1 MNSSG
6 VQYQVKISP
15 SEVEYQTEKNL
26 LDDALAQEITLEHSC
41 KNGDC
46 GVCKAK
52 IISGEALV
60 ESGEQVSSGT
70 ILMCQSKALSD
81 MVLEAEYYPELS
93 KIKQQTLPCKV
104 SSIAFPTEDIIAI
117 RFRFPPTAHF
127 DFLPGQYV
135 DLNFKGTKRSYSIAS
150 AMINGEDL
158 ELHIRQVPNGK
169 MSELLFNG
177 LKENQLMRIEG
188 PKGTFFVRPDT
199 RPLVFIATGTGIAP
213 VKAMVEQLVHDNDER
228 SIAIY
233 WGMRTSDEIYV
244 SELIKFAQE
253 HEHITFIPVLSR
265 SPEWEGHTGYVQDA
279 VVADISDLSAY
290 DVYACGS
297 LSMIDAAK
305 NVFSKQKLPLKH
317 FHSDAFT
324 PAK

>member
-1 MNSSG
+1 MSYS
-6 VQYQVKISP
+6 IELLP
-15 SEVEYQTEKNL
+15 SNARFRSEKNL
-26 LDDALAQEITLEHSC
+26 LDDAISQEITLEHSC

-46 GVCKAK
+46 GVCEAK
-52 IISGEALV
+52 VVSGEALL
-60 ESGEQVSSGT
+60 ESGERVSSGT
-70 ILMCQSKALSD
+70 ILTCQSKALSD

-117 RFRFPPTAHF
+117 KFRFPPTAKF
-127 DFLPGQYV
+127 DFMPGQYI
-135 DLNFKGTKRSYSIAS
+135 DLNFKGVKRSYSIAN
-150 AMINGEDL
+150 AMTNNDDL

-188 PKGTFFVRPDT
+188 PKGTFFVRHGT
-199 RPLVFIATGTGIAP
+199 RPLIFIATGTGIAP
-213 VKAMVEQLVHDNDER
+213 VKAMVERLIHDKDER
-228 SIAIY
+228 NITIY
-233 WGMRTSDEIYV
+233 WGMRTPDEVYAT
-244 SELIKFAQE
+244 ELIQLAKD
-253 HEHITFIPVLSR
+253 HVHITFITVLSR
-265 SPEWEGHTGYVQDA
+265 SPEWCGRTGYVQEA
-279 VVADISDLSAY
+279 VVKDTSDLSKY

-297 LSMIDAAK
+297 LAMIEAARDL
-305 NVFSKQKLPLKH
+305 FAKQNLPLKH